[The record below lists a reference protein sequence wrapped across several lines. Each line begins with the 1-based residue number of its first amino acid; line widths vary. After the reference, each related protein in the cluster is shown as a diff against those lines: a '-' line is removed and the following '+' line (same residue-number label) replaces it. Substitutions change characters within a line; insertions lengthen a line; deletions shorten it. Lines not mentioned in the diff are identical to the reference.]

1 MATPNISRPSTS
13 KNSAGGAAADPAADP
28 AGEPTDPWTV
38 LEEKSTQL
46 HSLLCY
52 CHGNG
57 APGQEDAGPVHRD
70 NVFWLASELA
80 REVME
85 LIQRCAQ
92 QKR

>member
-1 MATPNISRPSTS
+1 MATPNIARPSTPVPP
-13 KNSAGGAAADPAADP
+13 GGAAPD
-28 AGEPTDPWTV
+28 TWTA

-57 APGQEDAGPVHRD
+57 TPGGEDAGPVHRD

-80 REVME
+80 KQVVD
-85 LIQRCAQ
+85 LIQVCAP
-92 QKR
+92 RER

>member
-1 MATPNISRPSTS
+1 MATPNIARPSTPVPP
-13 KNSAGGAAADPAADP
+13 GGAAP
-28 AGEPTDPWTV
+28 DPWTA

-57 APGQEDAGPVHRD
+57 TPGGEDAGPVHRD

-80 REVME
+80 KQVVD
-85 LIQRCAQ
+85 LIQVCAP
-92 QKR
+92 RER

>member
-1 MATPNISRPSTS
+1 MATPNIARPST
-13 KNSAGGAAADPAADP
+13 PVPP
-28 AGEPTDPWTV
+28 AGNPPDPWTA

-57 APGQEDAGPVHRD
+57 APDQEDAGPVHRD

-80 REVME
+80 KEVMD
-85 LIQRCAQ
+85 LIQVCAP
-92 QKR
+92 RER

>member
-1 MATPNISRPSTS
+1 MATKTIARPSTS
-13 KNSAGGAAADPAADP
+13 VPP
-28 AGEPTDPWTV
+28 AGDPPDHWTT

-57 APGQEDAGPVHRD
+57 DPEQEDAGPVHRD

-80 REVME
+80 KEVMD
-85 LIQRCAQ
+85 LIQVCIPRGQ
-92 QKR
+92 